1 VIVSASYRTDIPAF
15 YADWLLRRLRA
26 GYCRVANPYGGAA
39 YEVSLAPD
47 AVDGFVLWTR
57 NMAPLMPDLDA
68 VRRVAP
74 FIVQFTLTGYPRA
87 LEASVI
93 NADEAVE
100 QLRELRRRFGARVAV
115 WRYDPVVFTAEWD
128 AAAHAAQFAV
138 LARRLKGSV
147 DEVVLSVMHPYQKTR
162 RNLDRA
168 ARRHGFLWRD
178 PPPEEKQQLLHS
190 LAAIAREEGLAPT
203 LCSQPELLVPELG
216 EASCIDAARLADVAQ
231 HPIAAPTG
239 GNRPGCRCA
248 LSRDIGAYDT
258 CPHGCVYCYAVADR
272 DRAVANFRK
281 HDPDAATLRG

>member
-1 VIVSASYRTDIPAF
+1 MIVSASYRTDIPAF
-15 YADWLLRRLRA
+15 YADWFLRRLRA
-26 GYCRVANPYGGAA
+26 GYCRVANPYGGGA
-39 YEVSLAPD
+39 YDVSLAPD

-57 NMAPLMPDLDA
+57 NMAPLMPHLDA

-74 FIVQFTLTGYPRA
+74 FIVQFTLTGHPRA

-93 NADEAVE
+93 NADEAVH
-100 QLRELRRRFGARVAV
+100 QLRELRHRFGVRVAV
-115 WRYDPVVFTAEWD
+115 WRYDPVVFAAELD

-138 LARRLKGSV
+138 LARRLKGTV

-178 PPPEEKQQLLHS
+178 PPPEEKQHLLHT

-203 LCSQPELLVPELG
+203 LCSQPGLLVPELG
-216 EASCIDAARLADVAQ
+216 EASCIDPQRLADVAQ
-231 HPIAAPTG
+231 HPIASPIG

-248 LSRDIGAYDT
+248 LSRDIGAYDS

-281 HDPDAATLRG
+281 HDPAAPMLPG